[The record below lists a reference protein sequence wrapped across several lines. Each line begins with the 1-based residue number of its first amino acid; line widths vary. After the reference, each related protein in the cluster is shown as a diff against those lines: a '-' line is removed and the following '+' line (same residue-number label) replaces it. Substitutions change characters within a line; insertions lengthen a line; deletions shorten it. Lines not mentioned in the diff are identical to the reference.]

1 MRMADRLRKI
11 NRTLLEMQIGL
22 LVWGTLC
29 QLVGAFLVKEQGY
42 YAKSLWFGIL
52 FGVFSLIHMYRS
64 LDRALDYEEKSAA
77 KMISRAYLIRYVL
90 FIVILSIIMVTEVLN
105 PLVVFLAYMGMKV
118 AAFLQPITHKVC
130 NKMFHE
136 TDPVPQPEEVLNGE
150 NTPCEK

>member
-1 MRMADRLRKI
+1 MDRWKKI
-11 NRTLLEMQIGL
+11 NRTLLEMQMGL
-22 LVWGTLC
+22 FVWGILC
-29 QLVGAFLVKEQGY
+29 QFIGAFFVKEQAY

-52 FGVFSLIHMYRS
+52 FGVLSLIHMYRS

-77 KMISRAYLIRYVL
+77 KMISRAYLTRYVL
-90 FIVILSIIMVTEVLN
+90 FVVILSIIMVTKVMN
-105 PLVVFLAYMGMKV
+105 PLIVFLAYMGMKV

-150 NTPCEK
+150 NAPCEK